1 MNKNAGQAMVEAVFT
16 VLFMTIIM
24 FAFLQIC
31 IIAVDDMTANEA
43 AFVGM
48 RSAAVSP
55 RSDRAKEAEKWAKK
69 HLTLFYPF
77 NAAGS
82 FLGLSSFALSDKNT
96 VDRFFTNSAAEG
108 EEETLNEESNDGS
121 KAITI
126 WDGEK
131 KTRDFSGAS
140 LTKQTV
146 KIYYYTK
153 VMFGSLTA
161 PKNSTKR
168 FGENGA
174 RRYQSARSRMF
185 ASPDEDYY
193 YKAYP
198 GADKFKDY
206 SVGSLFGD

>member
-1 MNKNAGQAMVEAVFT
+1 MKKNDGQAMIEAVFT

-43 AFVGM
+43 AFVAM
-48 RSAAVSP
+48 RSAAVTPS
-55 RSDRAKEAEKWAKK
+55 RDRAKEAESWAKK
-69 HLTLFYPF
+69 HLNLFYPF

-96 VDRFFTNSAAEG
+96 VDKFFTNSDG
-108 EEETLNEESNDGS
+108 GEETLNEESGDGS

-131 KTRDFSGAS
+131 KMKDFSGSA

-161 PKNSTKR
+161 PKNSKKR
-168 FGENGA
+168 FGENGS
-174 RRYQSARSRMF
+174 RRYQSARNRMF
-185 ASPDEDYY
+185 PSPDEDYY

-198 GADKFKDY
+198 GAQKFKDY